1 MERRELLIGMAAMAA
16 AAAAQA
22 AETKP
27 QDHSH
32 HHHGG
37 SANKAVLDAA
47 ADCVKTGELCL
58 DHCHDLLAQG
68 DKSLGE
74 CAKSVS
80 ELLAVCSTLRSLA
93 AQDSKYLRRYAAFA
107 MDVCKSCEEECRKHE
122 KKHVQ
127 CRDCAESC
135 AACARECKKIAA

>member
-1 MERRELLIGMAAMAA
+1 MERRDMLIGVAALAA
-16 AAAAQA
+16 AGAAGA
-22 AETKP
+22 AE
-27 QDHSH
+27 DHSH
-32 HHHGG
+32 HHHRASG
-37 SANKAVLDAA
+37 NRAVLDAA

-68 DKSLGE
+68 DKTLGE
-74 CAKSVS
+74 CAKSVN
-80 ELLAVCSTLRSLA
+80 ELVAVCSTLRSLA
-93 AQDSKYLRRYAAFA
+93 AQDSRHFRRYAGLA

-135 AACARECKKIAA
+135 AACARECRKLAA